1 MATDVMSLFN
11 MPSQEQLGRN
21 YLEGMLT
28 SPQQMG
34 AQGLLQQVVSLGGNA
49 GSMLGYGAGR
59 LMGGMTADEVRAK
72 SIDEAMRD
80 VQGMGLKSDAEMYT
94 ALSQQLASRG
104 LTQDALQARN
114 AALKAAQVEQGM
126 AIEQQ
131 KLGISKEDLALRR
144 EAAAREAELLP
155 VKIDALKVDI
165 TKGRESLKTTEE
177 KMAETS
183 TEIEKL
189 KVEKPNSPELRAA
202 LGRFMGFARQLETAK
217 QEIALK
223 ERELLIRERTAGAAE
238 TQAAAAMKRA
248 DQAEGAGSFT
258 KTEYMEFIPGQKTP
272 IGKYSAKLG
281 QFQANDGSLFNTR
294 KELEDYAT
302 SLAKQQAPQ
311 PAPAT
316 KTPQKPLSAFGG

>member
-34 AQGLLQQVVSLGGNA
+34 AQSLLQQVVSLGGNA
-49 GSMLGYGAGR
+49 GAMLGYGAGR

-72 SIDEAMRD
+72 SIDDAMRD
-80 VQGMGLKSDAEMYT
+80 VHGMGLKSDAEMYA

-104 LTQDALQARN
+104 LTQDALKARD
-114 AALKAAQVEQGM
+114 AAFKAAQVEQGM

-131 KLGISKEDLALRR
+131 KLGISKEDLALRKD
-144 EAAAREAELLP
+144 AAAREAELLP

-165 TKGRESLKTTEE
+165 SNKKEEFKTTEE
-177 KMAETS
+177 QLAEALKAGNIPRAEGLQRRLDAYKK
-183 TEIEKL
+183 EID
-189 KVEKPNSPELRAA
+189 
-202 LGRFMGFARQLETAK
+202 F
-217 QEIALK
+217 K
-223 ERELLIRERTAGAAE
+223 ERELTVRERQASASE
-238 TQAAAAMKRA
+238 TQASAAMKRA

-316 KTPQKPLSAFGG
+316 KNPQKPLSAFGG